1 MFSGQWVGTS
11 SFGSFKGEC
20 LINIE
25 PKNECVRM
33 LRLFFFRLRVLS
45 IVMCVF

>member
-25 PKNECVRM
+25 PKNDVLGL
-33 LRLFFFRLRVLS
+33 LRFFFFRLRVLS